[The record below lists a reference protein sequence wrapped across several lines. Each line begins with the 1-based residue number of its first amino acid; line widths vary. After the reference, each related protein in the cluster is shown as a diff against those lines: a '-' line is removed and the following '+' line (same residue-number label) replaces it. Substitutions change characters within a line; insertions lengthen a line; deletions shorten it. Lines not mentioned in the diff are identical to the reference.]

1 MQAADD
7 PIWKWF
13 KQVRESG
20 FKGTD
25 RAGSRKN
32 GSIVFFD
39 TALTEVG
46 RFNFFNGWPSK
57 IATDSAS
64 TESNEPVKETVTL
77 VIERLERIK

>member
-1 MQAADD
+1 MSAMDD

-13 KQVRESG
+13 KAVRESG
-20 FKGTD
+20 LKGTD

-57 IATDSAS
+57 IGTDAVS
-64 TESNEPVKETVTL
+64 TESNDPVKETITL